1 MTIKQPW
8 AWLIAQGIKDI
19 ENRSWMTNYRGQIA
33 IHVGKSNDVLND
45 TEIMGWIKAQGVS
58 LPLQKEMRSQQGNII
73 ALVELVDII
82 TDSSSVWAIDGQMHW
97 QLENARQIDPIFVK
111 GKLGLWNYTKE
122 K

>member
-1 MTIKQPW
+1 M
-8 AWLIAQGIKDI
+8 D
-19 ENRSWMTNYRGQIA
+19 
-33 IHVGKSNDVLND
+33 
-45 TEIMGWIKAQGVS
+45 WIKAQGVL